1 MMAFL
6 NQLIQR
12 FESLQVQDIIA
23 ESFEETAENYADLNA
38 EQMYSGRNSE
48 GDPITPTYTQL
59 TVAYKK
65 RKGQPADRVTLR
77 DTGDFY
83 QGIYAK
89 LEGITITVGSADEK
103 TKQLEEK
110 YGEEIFGLDLDPKR
124 EFVFGPFLKA
134 IQEKFTA
141 ITKLPYQH
149 V

>member
-1 MMAFL
+1 MAFL

-12 FESLQVQDIIA
+12 FEALQVQSVIA
-23 ESFEETAENYADLNA
+23 ESFEETAESYADLNA
-38 EQMYSGRNSE
+38 GQMYSGRNSE
-48 GDPITPTYTQL
+48 GDPITPTYTRL

-83 QGIYAK
+83 KGIYAK
-89 LEGITITVGSADEK
+89 LEGTSITVGSTDDKAK
-103 TKQLEEK
+103 LLEEK
-110 YGEEIFGLDLDPKR
+110 YGEEIFGLDLEPKR

-134 IQEKFTA
+134 VQEKISA
-141 ITKLPYQH
+141 VTKLPFKH